1 MSSLPTHPSIASV
14 ASVAAARSAHV
25 YPNYPQVEYVLLAE
39 FDIDEGS
46 VLRHEYPA
54 PTGTDQHLLAEHM
67 LPDGAHDRTEDWTV
81 FYLNQI
87 EPLTVDPDLL
97 ATTPEGLAAVAARNK
112 RDHSLA
118 LDADSTSST
127 VEGNSGG
134 LLYVLS
140 LVRTKKDATVR
151 RQVPNE
157 LARSAR
163 TPDS

>member
-1 MSSLPTHPSIASV
+1 MSSLPTHPSLTSLS
-14 ASVAAARSAHV
+14 SVAAKSTTSHHSHPTTPSP
-25 YPNYPQVEYVLLAE
+25 YPIHPQVEYVLLAE

-87 EPLTVDPDLL
+87 EPLTVKPKLL
-97 ATTPEGLAAVAARNK
+97 ESTPEGLDALQARNAK
-112 RDHSLA
+112 RASREG
-118 LDADSTSST
+118 DSNVTAQYE
-127 VEGNSGG
+127 EGGG

-151 RQVPNE
+151 R
-157 LARSAR
+157 
-163 TPDS
+163 